1 MKKRIRRLGIGAA
14 LFAVALLLPA
24 EPQALK
30 PGMYLAAYLIVG
42 CQVLLKALRNI
53 KRGKIFDENF
63 LMAVA
68 SIGAFVIGEYPEAV
82 AVMLFYQIGELFED
96 YAVGKS
102 RRSIT
107 ELMQIRPDY
116 ANLKLAD
123 GNIKKVDPND
133 VNIGDLIVI

>member
-82 AVMLFYQIGELFED
+82 AVMLFYQIGEF
-96 YAVGKS
+96 GRITRTSSS
-102 RRSIT
+102 RTAISKRSIQT
-107 ELMQIRPDY
+107 R
-116 ANLKLAD
+116 
-123 GNIKKVDPND
+123 
-133 VNIGDLIVI
+133 